1 MISVDFLLNQE
12 EIAEQLC
19 ENKDKPELNCEGR
32 CVLKKRM
39 QRVLDNMEAE
49 AVPESINI
57 NNFMFYFFEADEL
70 SIDLPSPQLDC
81 NHCYSSL
88 DLLEAHVHTHTPP
101 PRFA

>member
-39 QRVLDNMEAE
+39 RDLLDNMDAE
-49 AVPESINI
+49 PAPESTNI
-57 NNFMFYFFEADEL
+57 TNFMFYFFQVDQLSMLEPTIDADCPNCNSSFEL
-70 SIDLPSPQLDC
+70 LK
-81 NHCYSSL
+81 
-88 DLLEAHVHTHTPP
+88 AHVHIHTPP